1 MKAAQIQL
9 TNYFVSELQFVAN
22 RDFKLDVPANVAAAD
37 LQVAHQASASA
48 ENKRQWQITLRV
60 ALNASPESN
69 SPYSFLV
76 EMVGFIDVA
85 ESVSDERIERF
96 ARINGTSLIFAAA
109 REIIKAATS
118 RGPFKPLL
126 LPTVTFWEPV
136 PETPHNSA
144 SSEQSSPASAPPTE
158 TAKTGSAPTTI
169 KE

>member
-22 RDFKLDVPANVAAAD
+22 RDFKPDLPSTVTTDD
-37 LQVAHQASASA
+37 LQVAHQASAIA

-69 SPYSFLV
+69 SPYSFLL
-76 EMVGFIDVA
+76 EMVGFIEVA
-85 ESVSDERIERF
+85 ESLSDDRIERF
-96 ARINGTSLIFAAA
+96 AQINGTSLIFAAA

-126 LPTVTFWEPV
+126 LPTVTFWEP
-136 PETPHNSA
+136 
-144 SSEQSSPASAPPTE
+144 
-158 TAKTGSAPTTI
+158 
-169 KE
+169 